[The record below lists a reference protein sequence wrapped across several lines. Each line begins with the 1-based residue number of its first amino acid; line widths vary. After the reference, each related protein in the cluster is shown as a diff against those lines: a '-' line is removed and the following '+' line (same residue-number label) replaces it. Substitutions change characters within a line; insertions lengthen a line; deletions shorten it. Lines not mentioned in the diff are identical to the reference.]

1 MITMTKKD
9 CTLCDGSGFVY
20 PYPYRKRVKCD
31 HTWSRGSFMERFDT
45 TKQQAQEAQEEHKKW
60 ERALESEIT

>member
-1 MITMTKKD
+1 
-9 CTLCDGSGFVY
+9 
-20 PYPYRKRVKCD
+20 
-31 HTWSRGSFMERFDT
+31 MERFDT